1 MLAFCFCVE
10 ACTSGSSLLVEF
22 FFYFSF
28 NLQKKSLF
36 FFQCRCLQFSGEDEV
51 IIRLR
56 YPLLNWY
63 LQPKALSVVF

>member
-28 NLQKKSLF
+28 NLQKNRFSSFSVDVYNLQERMKS
-36 FFQCRCLQFSGEDEV
+36 
-51 IIRLR
+51 
-56 YPLLNWY
+56 
-63 LQPKALSVVF
+63 